1 MSFSGECLHQAW
13 TFTPLLQQLEEMED
27 LEHPEWDQT
36 IEYAWAP
43 SDRFKERLAAHA
55 GMLLWIA
62 DMQIS
67 GRLQIKT
74 RGQTRWRLLK
84 LQFIGWNAFSKCTIS
99 PAAHRQS
106 SWCFKSKRP
115 LSITVVF
122 HGLDVTNLL
131 FYWKKKKKMNH
142 VSAELCF
149 APRRSHRV
157 LGSHG
162 TNQLGSRLSHAKPQT
177 VTANSCCHAGA
188 MKGHFSADDVIIC
201 SLPNPFSGPCS
212 EGHSRTVIFYQTP
225 CCYLPLKMI
234 CSSNIVTVSNPER
247 CSKEGDSYTANDKMA
262 KI

>member
-1 MSFSGECLHQAW
+1 
-13 TFTPLLQQLEEMED
+13 MED

-122 HGLDVTNLL
+122 HGLDVTNLY
-131 FYWKKKKKMNH
+131 FTEKKKKKKDEPC
-142 VSAELCF
+142 VCRALLCSPQKPSCAWLTRYQSTGF
-149 APRRSHRV
+149 TAVTRQTSD
-157 LGSHG
+157 GYSQ
-162 TNQLGSRLSHAKPQT
+162 QL
-177 VTANSCCHAGA
+177 
-188 MKGHFSADDVIIC
+188 
-201 SLPNPFSGPCS
+201 LPCW
-212 EGHSRTVIFYQTP
+212 
-225 CCYLPLKMI
+225 
-234 CSSNIVTVSNPER
+234 
-247 CSKEGDSYTANDKMA
+247 SKEGPLFCRWCDYMLFTKSLFRTLLRGSQQDGDILSDAMLLPPLKNDLFLKYCYCF
-262 KI
+262 

>member
-1 MSFSGECLHQAW
+1 MHHFTCCSQAVV
-13 TFTPLLQQLEEMED
+13 LM
-27 LEHPEWDQT
+27 
-36 IEYAWAP
+36 
-43 SDRFKERLAAHA
+43 
-55 GMLLWIA
+55 
-62 DMQIS
+62 
-67 GRLQIKT
+67 LQIKKAIEHHSCLPWF
-74 RGQTRWRLLK
+74 RR
-84 LQFIGWNAFSKCTIS
+84 N
-99 PAAHRQS
+99 
-106 SWCFKSKRP
+106 KS
-115 LSITVVF
+115 
-122 HGLDVTNLL
+122 L
-131 FYWKKKKKMNH
+131 FYWKKKKKKMNH

-188 MKGHFSADDVIIC
+188 KKGHFSADDVIIC

-262 KI
+262 KT